1 MGVFGKVKK
10 HMILLLADEFLHT
23 DLTLRD
29 LLKTMKKSGTHLN
42 KE

>member
-29 LLKTMKKSGTHLN
+29 LLKTYYEKIRNSFK
-42 KE
+42 